1 MPVTYKRVLCLCLAV
16 LFLPLCA
23 GCGKRQADLRVC
35 VMDVGQSDCILLS
48 VQGQHM
54 LIDTGTA
61 AQREAVIATLAEQG
75 IKHLDYLLITHPH
88 EDHYGNARSVLE
100 TYTVG
105 RLLLP
110 AIAVEDAAYAL
121 VTEAAERRGVP
132 VQTVGD
138 GMVFSLGNASCTL
151 LVAMQDE
158 ANVNN
163 ESTVLRVALGACVLL
178 FTGDIESEAEAALVE
193 RYAGFLDCDFLKLAH
208 HGSDTAGTEVFLA
221 ACTPTLAAVS
231 CGEDNEYGFPHAAV
245 LQRLEAHGTQLY
257 RTDTEGTLVFE
268 CDGTEI
274 VYKE

>member
-1 MPVTYKRVLCLCLAV
+1 MVQYRKKGGEKMPVTYKRVLCLCLAV

-132 VQTVGD
+132 VQTVVKGD
-138 GMVFSLGNASCTL
+138 SLSANIAAASILAKVTRDCMMEQL
-151 LVAMQDE
+151 
-158 ANVNN
+158 
-163 ESTVLRVALGACVLL
+163 
-178 FTGDIESEAEAALVE
+178 AEK
-193 RYAGFLDCDFLKLAH
+193 YPG
-208 HGSDTAGTEVFLA
+208 
-221 ACTPTLAAVS
+221 
-231 CGEDNEYGFPHAAV
+231 YGFEIHKGYGTK
-245 LQRLEAHGTQLY
+245 AHYDAL
-257 RTDTEGTLVFE
+257 RTYGPSSIHRMTFLRKFYGE
-268 CDGTEI
+268 
-274 VYKE
+274 K